1 MKNHPTESIR
11 NTSPRYHRLRKDG
24 LYHPI
29 PFLFVTD
36 RMCDD
41 ILDEREM
48 LLASLPAATHDRQ
61 KALFAGNDP
70 RASSKAFKHLLRRFG
85 YPFINRLTA

>member
-1 MKNHPTESIR
+1 MKSHTTESIQ
-11 NTSPRYHRLRKDG
+11 NTSPRFHRLRKDG

-29 PFLFVTD
+29 PFMFVTD

-48 LLASLPAATHDRQ
+48 LLASLPAATHPRQ
-61 KALFAGNDP
+61 KALFTSSDP
-70 RASSKAFKHLLRRFG
+70 KASSRAFKHLLRRFG
-85 YPFINRLTA
+85 YPFINRLTT